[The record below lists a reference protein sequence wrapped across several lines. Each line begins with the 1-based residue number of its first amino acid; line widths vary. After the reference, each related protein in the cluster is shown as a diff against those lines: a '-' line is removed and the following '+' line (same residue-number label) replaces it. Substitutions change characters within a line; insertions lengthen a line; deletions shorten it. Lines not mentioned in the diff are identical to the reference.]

1 MNIVEKID
9 AVTITVIPRTSLQ
22 NFIRKSWLVH
32 KKMEP
37 IKSDQTQTWTKYT
50 PQWPP
55 ENF

>member
-9 AVTITVIPRTSLQ
+9 VVTITVIPRTSLQ
-22 NFIRKSWLVH
+22 NFIRKSWMVH
-32 KKMEP
+32 KKTEP
-37 IKSDQTQTWTKYT
+37 IKSDQTQKWTKYT